1 MKMRSFTKILLLI
14 VVSVSL
20 FHNAANAETVVMTDA
35 EGNRMLRM
43 PSVPSSLTSPEA
55 RASYIAERFW
65 DSMDFAD
72 SVCMT
77 DKAFM
82 EQQFANFAFM
92 LSLSGDSVRT
102 VAVDRCLDKAVAASK
117 DAYAA
122 MLEMADD
129 YLGKPWSPAYSD
141 ELYLPFVA
149 YAAGRDDDYAIVA
162 KSRRNDLMK
171 NRVGDSPAD
180 FTFTD
185 RAGKE
190 TALSGLCGNGV
201 PTLLLL
207 YEPTCDDCHELVR
220 LLATNSQISR
230 KVSDGKLRIVAVY
243 AGDDMAQWRPDAAA
257 FHPQWTVG
265 YDSSRRIEEE
275 ELYFIPF
282 TPSTYVIDRDG
293 KIAAKNLPSEKLIEM
308 LETL

>member
-1 MKMRSFTKILLLI
+1 MKMHLFRKILLI
-14 VVSVSL
+14 VVSAAL
-20 FHNAANAETVVMTDA
+20 FHTAVKAETVVMTDA

-43 PSVPSSLTSPEA
+43 PSVPSSLTTPEA
-55 RASYIAERFW
+55 RASFIAERFW

-72 SVCMT
+72 STYVN
-77 DKAFM
+77 DKPFM

-92 LSLSGDSVRT
+92 LSLAGDSIRT
-102 VAVDRCLDKAVAASK
+102 EAVDRCLDKAVNASN
-117 DAYAA
+117 DAYAV
-122 MLEMADD
+122 MLQLADD

-149 YAAGRDDDYAIVA
+149 YAANRNDDYAIVA
-162 KSRRNDLMK
+162 KSRYGDLMK
-171 NRVGDSPAD
+171 NRVGESPVD

-190 TALSGLCGNGV
+190 IALSGLCGKGV

-207 YEPTCDDCHELVR
+207 YEPTCEDCHELVR

-243 AGDDMAQWRPDAAA
+243 AGDDMEQWRPDAAT

-265 YDSSRRIEEE
+265 YDSSRKIEDE